1 MQVNS
6 TCRVGFVSLTMM
18 NSGSPL
24 EKPFLLTTL
33 YFKMWGFS
41 DRSIGLRIRGTSVQ
55 LLGNKYEED
64 NSGREKSGLGGE
76 M

>member
-1 MQVNS
+1 M
-6 TCRVGFVSLTMM
+6 GLVSLAMM

-33 YFKMWGFS
+33 YFKMLGVS
-41 DRSIGLRIRGTSVQ
+41 DGSIGLRIGGTSVQ